1 MKTFCSLLF
10 FLCAIACSQE
20 ALRTIDIWSGREQ
33 GLPFTAQSGWR
44 VEAEHGRMLAKGQA
58 KGPVK
63 VTFPALVGKEMAF
76 LLVDG
81 QKVARLAI
89 HPEKLLEGIAA
100 DCRQH
105 RAEFECL
112 GVKAM
117 PAGEGGASCFF
128 LSWNVLEPAL
138 GEPHSAAAKYVVFTE
153 QRDFPLG
160 IGDDWTEI
168 TVGLDR
174 GNGTFSLV
182 MDGRERSIDNSGGGV
197 AWIAARR
204 NKGEKILLLPPDFD
218 LRDVNNI
225 LLIKREIEK

>member
-10 FLCAIACSQE
+10 LLCAIACAQE

-33 GLPFTAQSGWR
+33 SLPFTAQSAWR
-44 VEAEHGRMLAKGQA
+44 VEAEHGRVLAKGQA
-58 KGPVK
+58 RGPVK
-63 VTFPALVGKEMAF
+63 VSFPALSAKETAF

-89 HPEKLLEGIAA
+89 HPEKLLDGIAA

-105 RAEFECL
+105 RDELEQL
-112 GVKAM
+112 GVRAN
-117 PAGEGGASCFF
+117 PAWEDGATCFF
-128 LSWNVLEPAL
+128 LPWNAL
-138 GEPHSAAAKYVVFTE
+138 AQALDEPHSDAAKYVVFTE
-153 QRDFPLG
+153 QRDFPLD

-168 TVGLDR
+168 TVGLDGKR
-174 GNGTFSLV
+174 GKFSLV
-182 MDGRERSIDNSGGGV
+182 MDGRERSIDNGGGV

-204 NKGEKILLLPPDFD
+204 NKGERILLLPMDFD
-218 LRDVNNI
+218 LKDVNSI